1 MADKALNYLGIMRKA
16 GACAVGETD
25 CGIACRGDKAKVLL
39 LASDASDN
47 ARSRAKGFVYGRNI
61 PLVVLPYEKMELA
74 GLLGKGA
81 TSMIAV
87 TDLGLA
93 NAFMKALA
101 ANGNGEY
108 AAVSAALAEKLAGE
122 TRRKKEQ
129 QAHEQNKRF
138 GKRRKK
144 A

>member
-16 GACAVGETD
+16 GACAIGETD
-25 CGIACRGDKAKVLL
+25 CGIACRGGKAKVLL

-47 ARSRAKGFVYGRNI
+47 AQSRARGFVYGRNI
-61 PLVVLPYEKMELA
+61 PLVVLPYQKMELA

-81 TSMIAV
+81 TAMIAV

-101 ANGNGEY
+101 ADGNEAY
-108 AAVSAALAEKLAGE
+108 AEVSGVLAEKLEGE
-122 TRRKKEQ
+122 NRRKKEQ
-129 QAHEQNKRF
+129 QAHQQNKRF